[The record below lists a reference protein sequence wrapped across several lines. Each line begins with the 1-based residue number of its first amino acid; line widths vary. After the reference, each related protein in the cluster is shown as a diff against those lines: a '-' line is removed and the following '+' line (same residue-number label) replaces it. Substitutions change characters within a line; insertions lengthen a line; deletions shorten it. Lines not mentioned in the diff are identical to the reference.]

1 MRLFKKVC
9 IFATNIHTDK
19 VIMNMKTMKSFGYI
33 LMLLVLGFGVSSCGD
48 SYETRL
54 HELLIKDME
63 FEASTT
69 SITQSQ
75 QFRNEDMTNYSITS
89 SESWCTA
96 KIDYDTS
103 TINVTVDARGVDTD
117 MDQYSDRSCTVTITD
132 VRSNDVRSFK
142 VSQKQINEIKVGSSY
157 QVQSEGGEVNVEV
170 QHNVGYSLV
179 IPETASSWIHKKTA
193 GTRGLVTDT
202 ETLVVDANNSGGYRT
217 APLSIQGSD
226 GTITRSFTI
235 AQLFTPSYSIETKA
249 FTIDELAQTVKVNVT
264 ANFKFEI
271 YPENDWVVSGGRETD
286 SDNETKFVQKLD
298 VSAFK
303 EKTGSPRECKV
314 QFYANIRMGS
324 GDDFKTIDET
334 ITITQERTLYIPKDS
349 VKLAVGDSTLI
360 EVVNTKSR
368 DLVWSSSDEKE
379 FTVDAK
385 GQVKCINADGDGK
398 ATITVKSKDGKY
410 SDEII
415 AVAKKPVDLSKYLKC
430 KWDSTKTIKEGVTTT
445 TLIFKI
451 TNNSDA
457 SILLTKYEAKKD
469 SADASTWYGED
480 LSETLAA
487 KGSRSFTLGSIPT
500 TNYYMTLKYTYL
512 NDKYVLGFN
521 KKGEM
526 TIKKEEAPKASATRR
541 SARARRR

>member
-48 SYETRL
+48 DYETRL

-142 VSQKQINEIKVGSSY
+142 VSQKQINEIKVTGSEY
-157 QVQSEGGEVNVEV
+157 QAPHAGGDVTIELQKNVDYTV
-170 QHNVGYSLV
+170 D
-179 IPETASSWIHKKTA
+179 IPESASSWITKKA
-193 GTRGLVTDT
+193 ATRGLEKSTIVLTIA
-202 ETLVVDANNSGGYRT
+202 ENNSGGYRYASVVIRST
-217 APLSIQGSD
+217 DGSIQ
-226 GTITRSFTI
+226 RSVKI
-235 AQLFTPSYSIETKA
+235 SQLFTPSYSFDAKA
-249 FTIDELAQTVKVNVT
+249 FTVDELAQTVQVNVT
-264 ANFKFEI
+264 ANFKFET
-271 YPENDWVVSGGRETD
+271 YPDGSWVTSGGRETI
-286 SDNETKFVQKLD
+286 SDAQFIQKLD
-298 VSAFK
+298 ISAFK
-303 EKTGSPRECKV
+303 EKSASRETTV
-314 QFYANIRMGS
+314 EFYANIRME
-324 GDDFKTIDET
+324 DNVYKEIKET
-334 ITITQERTLYIPKDS
+334 VTITQQRTLYIPVDS
-349 VKLAVGDSTLI
+349 VNLAIGDSTLV

-368 DLVWSSSDEKE
+368 SLVWSSSDEKE

-385 GQVKCINADGDGK
+385 GYVKCISTEGDGK
-398 ATITVKSKDGKY
+398 ATITVKSSDGKY
-410 SDEII
+410 SDQII
-415 AVAKKPVDLSKYLKC
+415 AVAKKAQDLSKSLVC
-430 KWDSTKTIKEGVTTT
+430 KWDSIESIKDGVTVK
-445 TLIFKI
+445 TLTFSI
-451 TNNSDA
+451 TNNSTA
-457 SILLTKYEAKKD
+457 SIALTQYTAKKD
-469 SADASTWYGED
+469 SADASAWYQEK

-487 KGSRSFTLGSIPT
+487 KGSRSFSLGAIPT

-512 NDKYVLGFN
+512 NEKYVLGFSKN
-521 KKGEM
+521 GVM
-526 TIKKEEAPKASATRR
+526 TITKEEAPKATTTRR